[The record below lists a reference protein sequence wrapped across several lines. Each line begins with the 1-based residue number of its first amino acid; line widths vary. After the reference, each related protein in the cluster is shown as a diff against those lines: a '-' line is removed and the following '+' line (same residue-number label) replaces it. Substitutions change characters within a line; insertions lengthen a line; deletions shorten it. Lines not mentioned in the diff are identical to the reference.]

1 MKNKAILIVAGEPN
15 SVFLEIFF
23 KALKNNIFKKPIILI
38 VSKDLLAKQMRQ
50 LRFNFKI
57 NLLNRKSISFKLL
70 DNKKINI
77 INIDYKFKKKF
88 DKISENSNTYIENCF
103 DTALT
108 LLKTNKFIGLING
121 AISKKTFLKEKF
133 FGMTEYFASKTSNKD
148 KFAMLIIIKSYL

>member
-23 KALKNNIFKKPIILI
+23 KSLKNNIFKKPIILI
-38 VSKDLLAKQMRQ
+38 ASKDLLTKQMRQ

-57 NLLNRKSISFKLL
+57 NLLNRKSISFNLL
-70 DNKKINI
+70 DNKRINM

-103 DTALT
+103 NAALA
-108 LLKTNKFIGLING
+108 LLNLPLQYTVYQIHQSIVERLAG
-121 AISKKTFLKEKF
+121 
-133 FGMTEYFASKTSNKD
+133 
-148 KFAMLIIIKSYL
+148 